1 MRKTKIIG
9 TIGPSSRNYNT
20 LKKLVLAGLNVCR
33 INMSHDTFKDHQP
46 VFDIVKRLRKEL
58 NKSIPIMLDTRGP
71 EIRIKT
77 FENGEVELKR
87 GQTFKFVGYDVEGN
101 QNIVSI
107 TAPEIISILKPKQKI
122 LAANG
127 LLEFKVIEIKNDEIV
142 CKVLN
147 TAILSNRKSLSFP
160 GVKFNTP
167 YINEKDKNDIIW
179 GIKNGVDYIAASF
192 VNCKEDILALKK
204 LIAENNGHCK
214 IISKIESSFAIDNL
228 DEIIEESYGIMVARG
243 DLGVEMPIPKL
254 PELQKLI
261 IKKSK
266 DAGKICITAT
276 EMLESMIH
284 NPRPTRAETTD
295 VANAVYDGTGALML
309 SAETAAGNFP
319 VESVRYMSSIAEE
332 TEKHISYDKRFH
344 SMQFTAKNITDVVS
358 NSAVNASFQQK
369 TKAIVVFTNT
379 GECARMVARFRPKA
393 TIVAATPDEVI
404 FRQLDLLWGVAPVF
418 TPMYE
423 TTDEMFDM
431 ANRIVKDFKI
441 AKPNDIILITSGTP
455 KTPGHTNLIK
465 LDIVK

>member
-101 QNIVSI
+101 QNMVSI

-266 DAGKICITAT
+266 QAGKICITAT

-404 FRQLDLLWGVAPVF
+404 FRQLDLLWGVTPVF

-423 TTDEMFDM
+423 TTDEMFEM
-431 ANRIVKDFKI
+431 ANKIVKDFKI